1 MFINCDNCSNPSPM
15 NMDCCCVNKPAHLI
29 NLSSMSDC
37 SCFMAAF
44 TDAPILWM
52 QFPAD

>member
-1 MFINCDNCSNPSPM
+1 MDLCS
-15 NMDCCCVNKPAHLI
+15 VNKPAELI
-29 NLSSMSDC
+29 KLSSMLDC

-52 QFPAD
+52 QLPTD